1 MLQRA
6 WLEVIDSSACTANVF
21 QKREKVSVICKKITT
36 LFSVSRSEVFV
47 EVSAWHV
54 FSVCS
59 VLSVETGSV
68 CCRDNACL

>member
-47 EVSAWHV
+47 EVSA
-54 FSVCS
+54 
-59 VLSVETGSV
+59 
-68 CCRDNACL
+68 